1 MPTPTSNH
9 DDGDLAPATAQ
20 AHARDA
26 AHVMGTYGRRQPV
39 FVRGQGTVLF
49 DASGASW
56 LDFLGGL
63 AVTAL
68 GHSHPAVAAAV
79 REQAGTL
86 QHTSNLFIS
95 EPMLGLAERLA
106 EITGWDDAKVFFANC
121 GATANE
127 AAIKLARRHG
137 KSIAPDKV
145 RMVTLDRSFHGRTM
159 ATLEATGQ
167 PEKHGPFEPLMG
179 YVDTVAHDDPA
190 ALTAAVTDQH
200 CAVLLEVVQG
210 EGGVRPIDPGMLAA
224 ARQACDD
231 HDALLIIDEVQTGIG
246 RLGEWFG
253 FQTTD
258 VEPDV
263 ITLAK
268 ALANGLPIGAV
279 VAHGNAAE
287 VFGPGDH
294 ATTFGGNPVAAA
306 AANAVIDTIRAD
318 RLIDTAKVRSQ
329 RLTTAFDE
337 LATRHELVAGWRGR
351 GLLLGLELAQPVAAQ
366 VEQAAERTGL
376 IVNAVG
382 DSLVRFA
389 PPLTVSNAEIAA
401 AIGALTIA
409 LDEVAAVSDAKAASN
424 ADGATGTSE

>member
-1 MPTPTSNH
+1 MSTSPAASEPS
-9 DDGDLAPATAQ
+9 GATAA

-26 AHVMGTYGRRQPV
+26 AHVMGTYARRRPV

-49 DASGASW
+49 DVDGATY

-79 REQAGTL
+79 RDQVGML
-86 QHTSNLFIS
+86 QHTSNLFLT

-106 EITGWDDAKVFFANC
+106 KVTGWDDAKVFFANC

-137 KSIAPDKV
+137 KAIHPDKV
-145 RMVTLDRSFHGRTM
+145 RIVTLDRSFHGRTM

-167 PEKHGPFEPLMG
+167 PEKHGPFEPLLG

-190 ALTAAVTDQH
+190 ALTAAVTDDH
-200 CAVLLEVVQG
+200 CAVVIEVVQG
-210 EGGVRPIDPGMLAA
+210 EGGVRPIDPAMLAA
-224 ARQACDD
+224 AREACDA
-231 HDALLIIDEVQTGIG
+231 HDALLVVDEVQTGIG

-258 VEPDV
+258 VVPDV
-263 ITLAK
+263 ITVAK
-268 ALANGLPIGAV
+268 ALANGLPIGAC
-279 VAHGNAAE
+279 VAHGPAAD

-294 ATTFGGNPVAAA
+294 ATTFGGNPVTAA
-306 AANAVIDTIRAD
+306 AANAVIDTIRTD
-318 RLIDTAKVRSQ
+318 RLLETSRVRSQ
-329 RLTTAFDE
+329 RLVTAVE
-337 LATRHELVAGWRGR
+337 GLVQRHDLVAGWRGR
-351 GLLLGLELAQPVAAQ
+351 GLLLGVELAQPVARE
-366 VEQAAERTGL
+366 VEQAAERHGL

-382 DSLVRFA
+382 ADLVRLA
-389 PPLTVSNAEIAA
+389 PPLTVSNAEIAT
-401 AIGALTIA
+401 AISALGAA
-409 LDEVAAVSDAKAASN
+409 LDEVAAA
-424 ADGATGTSE
+424 

>member
-1 MPTPTSNH
+1 MSS
-9 DDGDLAPATAQ
+9 PATASHDPTAA

-26 AHVMGTYGRRQPV
+26 AHVMGTYGRRRPV

-49 DASGASW
+49 DAEGEAR

-63 AVTAL
+63 AVNAL

-79 REQAGTL
+79 CEQATTL
-86 QHTSNLFIS
+86 QHTSNLFVT

-106 EITGWDDAKVFFANC
+106 EVTGWDDAKVFFANC

-137 KSIAPDKV
+137 KAIAPDKV

-167 PEKHGPFEPLMG
+167 PEKHGPFEPLLG
-179 YVDTVAHDDPA
+179 YVDTVAHDDPDA
-190 ALTAAVTDQH
+190 VAAAVTDDH

-210 EGGVRPIDPGMLAA
+210 EGGVRPIAPDVLAA
-224 ARQACDD
+224 ARAACDA
-231 HDALLIIDEVQTGIG
+231 HDALLVIDEVQTGVG

-258 VEPDV
+258 VVPDV

-279 VAHGNAAE
+279 VAHGPAAD

-294 ATTFGGNPVAAA
+294 ATTFGGNPVSAA
-306 AANAVIDTIRAD
+306 AANAVIDTIRSH
-318 RLIDTAKVRSQ
+318 RLLEAARVRSH
-329 RLTTAFDE
+329 RLTAAFDG
-337 LATRHELVAGWRGR
+337 LAQRHDLVAGWRGR
-351 GLLLGLELAQPVAAQ
+351 GLLLGLELTEPVAAE
-366 VEQAAERTGL
+366 VELAAEGHGL

-382 DSLVRFA
+382 ADLVRLA
-389 PPLTVSNAEIAA
+389 PPLTVSNAEIASA
-401 AIGALTIA
+401 VTALTAA
-409 LDEVAAVSDAKAASN
+409 LDEVAA
-424 ADGATGTSE
+424 T

>member
-1 MPTPTSNH
+1 MTS
-9 DDGDLAPATAQ
+9 PATTVDDATAD

-26 AHVMGTYGRRQPV
+26 AHVMGTYGRRRPV

-49 DASGASW
+49 DAAGVAR

-63 AVTAL
+63 AVNAL
-68 GHSHPAVAAAV
+68 GHSHPAVARAV
-79 REQAGTL
+79 SEQATTL
-86 QHTSNLFIS
+86 QHTSNLFIT

-106 EITGWDDAKVFFANC
+106 EMTGWDDAKVFFANC

-137 KSIAPDKV
+137 KSIDAQKV
-145 RMVTLDRSFHGRTM
+145 RIVTLDRSFHGRTM

-167 PEKHGPFEPLMG
+167 PEKHTPFEPLLG

-190 ALTAAVTDQH
+190 AVTAAVTDDH

-210 EGGVRPIDPGMLAA
+210 EGGVRPISPDVLAA
-224 ARQACDD
+224 ARAACDA
-231 HDALLIIDEVQTGIG
+231 HDALLIIDEVQTGVG

-258 VEPDV
+258 VVPDV
-263 ITLAK
+263 ITVAK

-279 VAHGNAAE
+279 VAHGPAAD

-294 ATTFGGNPVAAA
+294 ATTFGGNPVTAA
-306 AANAVIDTIRAD
+306 AANAVIDTIRAE
-318 RLIDTAKVRSQ
+318 RLLDAARVRSL
-329 RLTTAFDE
+329 RLTTALDG
-337 LATRHELVAGWRGR
+337 LAQRHDLVTGWRGR
-351 GLLLGLELAQPVAAQ
+351 GLLVAIELTQPVAAA
-366 VEQAAERTGL
+366 VERAAEDHGL

-382 DSLVRFA
+382 SDLVRLA
-389 PPLTVSNAEIAA
+389 PPLTVSNAEIAS
-401 AIGALTIA
+401 AITALTAA
-409 LDEVAAVSDAKAASN
+409 LDEVAA
-424 ADGATGTSE
+424 G